1 MIDQRSFAR
10 VKILF
15 DRLCDLPGEARRAA
29 LDGSDED
36 AEVVAE
42 VRRMLEKTAYPT
54 ARFERPVLD
63 ALAQVAIVP
72 LQSGDTLGAWTLVEE
87 IGEGGMGRIFRARRS
102 DGHFEQVAAIK
113 LLSGLPSHA
122 ALLYL
127 TRERQI
133 LASLSHPHIARLLD
147 GGSTPQG
154 QPYLVMEYVDG
165 KTIDRYC
172 VEHDLSL
179 TARLRLFL
187 DVCAAVSFAHHQLV
201 IHCDLKPSNILVTAS
216 GRPILLDFGVSRLL
230 ADAGGMATVP
240 GASGTSV
247 QTVPGAAYTPRYASP
262 EQKSAGHLGAATDVY
277 SLGMTLVDVLGATL
291 DPDGRPNLRGIPAEL
306 AAVIAKTIL
315 PDAADRYASVDALAD
330 DIVRY
335 LEHRPLLASKP
346 STRYIARK
354 WLRRHWAGAGMSLLL
369 LVVVSAFSWRM
380 RVERDNALN
389 AEHAT
394 RAVKDYMVS
403 VFQGA
408 DPEISGQ
415 RDLPVSKL
423 LDAGRDRLRAE
434 LADQPR
440 TRADIAGILASVYQT
455 IGQRDQASAMLTEAI
470 ALERGND
477 RPLALA
483 DLLYRQAFTTYD
495 IEDFVAAEPGAR
507 EALELRERFAPDSL
521 PQAASQQLLGLI
533 LSHQGKFQEAQA
545 LLTSALNRT
554 MRLAGPQ
561 SVEAGRAHVDLSRHL
576 FNADAPAEQVSDHA
590 DIAGRIFTQALGHD
604 HYLHADALELSIAGL
619 LQDRAY
625 AKAIPMARELSE
637 RRAAIYGA
645 ISNQN
650 GYGLHT
656 YGATLRMAGRRLES
670 IPVFE
675 QCIDIQTRLDGNDTL
690 SMVVPLIEMARAR
703 ELMGDLERA
712 LNGFEAG
719 WAMRARLSPDDL
731 AGQNDVRHYVGQTL
745 RLLGRFAEAEPH
757 LAAVLAGRTAD
768 TETVPVRLFESQ
780 LELATLH
787 RQRGQLDA
795 AEGLLAAAAKL
806 ELGDDAWKIAYA
818 EAEQAQIALLKGA
831 EPQAARLF
839 ASARAHVEA
848 GLGPAHPDTW
858 LIRVDE
864 AEWLARSGRAGEA
877 RALADQILRAAAPS
891 IAPGGSWERRL
902 TRLGGKAPPTVADD
916 AGLNAESA

>member
-1 MIDQRSFAR
+1 MIDQRSFAH

-15 DRLCDLPGEARRAA
+15 DRLCDLPEEARRAA
-29 LDGSDED
+29 LDGSDEN
-36 AEVVAE
+36 AEVIAE

-54 ARFERPVLD
+54 ARFERPVRD
-63 ALAQVAIVP
+63 ALARVAIVP

-165 KTIDRYC
+165 QTIDRYC
-172 VEHDLSL
+172 VEHVLSL
-179 TARLRLFL
+179 NARLRMFL
-187 DVCAAVSFAHHQLV
+187 DVCAAVSFAHQQLV
-201 IHCDLKPSNILVTAS
+201 VHCDLKPSNILVNAS

-230 ADAGGMATVP
+230 ADAGSMDA
-240 GASGTSV
+240 A
-247 QTVPGAAYTPRYASP
+247 PGAAYTPRYASP
-262 EQKSAGHLGAATDVY
+262 EQKSGGHLGTSTDVY

-306 AAVIAKTIL
+306 AAVITRTNR

-346 STRYIARK
+346 SASYIARK
-354 WLRRHWAGAGMSLLL
+354 WLRRHWVGAGMSLLFL
-369 LVVVSAFSWRM
+369 IVVSAFSWRM
-380 RVERDNALN
+380 RIERDNALN

-408 DPEISGQ
+408 NPEISGQ

-423 LDAGRDRLRAE
+423 LDAGRDRLQAE

-440 TRADIAGILASVYQT
+440 TRADIAGILGSVYQT
-455 IGQRDQASAMLTEAI
+455 IGQRKQAAAMLSEAI

-507 EALELRERFAPDSL
+507 EALQLRDRFAPDSL

-533 LSHQGKFQEAQA
+533 LSYQGKFKEAQA
-545 LLTSALNRT
+545 LLTAALT
-554 MRLAGPQ
+554 QAVRLAGPE
-561 SVEAGRAHVDLSRHL
+561 SVEAGKAQLDLSRHL
-576 FNADAPAEQVSDHA
+576 YTANAPWEQVSYHA
-590 DIAGRIFTQALGHD
+590 DIAGRIFAEALGRD
-604 HYLHADALELSIAGL
+604 HYLYADALELSIAAL
-619 LQDRAY
+619 WRDHAY

-656 YGATLRMAGRRLES
+656 YAATLRMAGRRLES
-670 IPVFE
+670 IPVLE
-675 QCIDIQTRLDGNDTL
+675 QCINIQTGLDGNDTL
-690 SMVVPLIEMARAR
+690 SMAVPLVEMALAR
-703 ELMGDLERA
+703 EQMGDLERA
-712 LNGFEAG
+712 LTGFETG

-731 AGQNDVRHYVGQTL
+731 EGQNDVRHYVGRTL
-745 RLLGRFAEAEPH
+745 RLLGRFAEAELH
-757 LAAVLAGRTAD
+757 LEAVLAGRTAN
-768 TETVPVRLFESQ
+768 TETAPVHLFESQ

-787 RQRGQLDA
+787 RERGQLDP
-795 AEGLLAAAAKL
+795 AERLLATAAKL
-806 ELGDDAWKIAYA
+806 ELGDNAWKIAYV
-818 EAEQAQIALLKGA
+818 EVEEAQIALLKGN
-831 EPQAARLF
+831 EPRAAKLF
-839 ASARAHVEA
+839 ASAHTHVEA
-848 GLGPAHPDTW
+848 ALGPDHPDTW

-864 AEWLARSGRAGEA
+864 AEWLARSGRVGEA
-877 RALADQILRAAAPS
+877 RALAGQILRAAAPS

-902 TRLGGKAPPTVADD
+902 ARLGVAVGTPVARRSSPRSVRAALPHTAPA
-916 AGLNAESA
+916 